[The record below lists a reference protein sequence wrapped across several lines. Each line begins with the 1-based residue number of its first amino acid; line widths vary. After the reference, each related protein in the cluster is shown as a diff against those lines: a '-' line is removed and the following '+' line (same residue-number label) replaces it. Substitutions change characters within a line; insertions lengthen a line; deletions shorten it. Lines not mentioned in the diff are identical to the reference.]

1 MYNRR
6 NTLSDRSMLENLPL
20 SDFIHANENLLLF
33 LGAVSIVTFIGSL
46 LVVPWLIVRIPAD
59 YFALEERRMAHW
71 QDSHPALR
79 WSSLIAKNCLGA
91 VLIVMG
97 IAMLVLPGQGLLTI
111 LIGIVLLNF
120 PGKFRL
126 ERWLVQKGPIWR
138 SVNWLR
144 RRAGRPELEIWE

>member
-1 MYNRR
+1 
-6 NTLSDRSMLENLPL
+6 MLENLPL
-20 SDFIHANENLLLF
+20 SDFIHANENLLLL
-33 LGAVSIVTFIGSL
+33 LGAVSIVTFFGSL

-59 YFALEERRMAHW
+59 YFALEERRIAPW
-71 QDSHPALR
+71 QDRHPALR

-91 VLIVMG
+91 VLVVMG

-111 LIGIVLLNF
+111 LIGIMLLNF
-120 PGKFRL
+120 PGKFQL

-144 RRAGRPELEIWE
+144 RRAGRAELEIWE